1 MQASIT
7 LLGVVCLVSV
17 AGALAIVAQH
27 LRKKPALSFATKIT
41 LLFGLGVFPASAA
54 VSSTVTGMEA
64 TTHRTFC
71 GSCHSMDAYVA
82 DADDPLS
89 QSMAARHGRNPY
101 FGDHNCYTCH
111 ADYGMLGYPLTK
123 LNGMRH
129 VYEYYLGGWRNKT
142 PEQTLAD
149 IHLQK
154 PYDNDN
160 CRQCHTGTLA
170 DWALIPEHAALEEE
184 LKSNQVS
191 CSSGGCH
198 GYAHPFS
205 KPDGASATGL
215 PPSALTD
222 EGVPTGLPEAAR
234 QKLLEARQRRAD
246 REAAIEREARA
257 AAEKKRKAARDA
269 AQERQA
275 KPAGTAAPVSTGET
289 P

>member
-1 MQASIT
+1 MHASLT
-7 LLGVVCLVSV
+7 LLGVVCLLSV
-17 AGALAIVAQH
+17 VAALAIIGRY
-27 LRKKPALSFATKIT
+27 LTKKPVLGFRAKIL
-41 LLFGLGVFPASAA
+41 LLFGLGVFPATAA

-64 TTHRTFC
+64 TTQRSFC

-82 DADDPLS
+82 DAGDPNS

-111 ADYGMLGYPLTK
+111 ADYGLLGYPMTK

-170 DWALIPEHAALEEE
+170 DWTLIPEHAALAEE
-184 LKSNQVS
+184 LQSNRVS

-205 KPDGASATGL
+205 KPDGAEAPGL
-215 PPSALTD
+215 PPSALGE
-222 EGVPTGLPEAAR
+222 EGMAADLPEVAR
-234 QKLLEARQRRAD
+234 KKLAEARAKRAE
-246 REAAIEREARA
+246 REAAIEREARQV
-257 AAEKKRKAARDA
+257 AEQREKAARDA
-269 AQERQA
+269 ARERQA
-275 KPAGTAAPVSTGET
+275 RPRPSSSTPSGDS

>member
-142 PEQTLAD
+142 PEQTLTD

-154 PYDNDN
+154 PYRDKFGF
-160 CRQCHTGTLA
+160 REGMFPIAESAGRRSLALPFHTR
-170 DWALIPEHAALEEE
+170 
-184 LKSNQVS
+184 
-191 CSSGGCH
+191 
-198 GYAHPFS
+198 
-205 KPDGASATGL
+205 
-215 PPSALTD
+215 LT
-222 EGVPTGLPEAAR
+222 
-234 QKLLEARQRRAD
+234 
-246 REAAIEREARA
+246 EREVEMVAQTLEVMIRREDLTRA
-257 AAEKKRKAARDA
+257 
-269 AQERQA
+269 
-275 KPAGTAAPVSTGET
+275 
-289 P
+289 